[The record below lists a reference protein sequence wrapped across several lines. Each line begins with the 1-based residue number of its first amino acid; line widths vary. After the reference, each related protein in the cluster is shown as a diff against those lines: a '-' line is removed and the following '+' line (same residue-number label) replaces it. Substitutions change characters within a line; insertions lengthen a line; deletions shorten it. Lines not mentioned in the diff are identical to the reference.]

1 MVSESHD
8 TMPLYRI
15 SNCFYKRT
23 VTEFIIQYPYFWF
36 KRTVSFVRE
45 NRIFCLREPYLLFRR
60 TVSLFCLFLMAF
72 QANPN

>member
-23 VTEFIIQYPYFWF
+23 VTEFIIQYPYLLP
-36 KRTVSFVRE
+36 KRTVSFVQE
-45 NRIFCLREPYLLFRR
+45 NRISCSGEPYLYF
-60 TVSLFCLFLMAF
+60 VCF
-72 QANPN
+72 